1 MLLHSTPLSYIFLL
15 WTCCL
20 REAAS
25 VIPSEAH
32 KNKVNGH
39 NNKALVPKASL
50 TQKGYIQFLK
60 YVVEVPE
67 IAEYTFCIWVKS
79 YNFTFSHP
87 LLSYSRHEQDR
98 FIRVWISP
106 HGSHLNLELLQV
118 PVFSI
123 PLHAQEHQW
132 YHICQSWSA
141 PKAAWSVFLNGQLRA
156 NGHQPKLHN
165 MRIPSRGDLV
175 VGQEYTD
182 FDKGLDDGIEGEI
195 SGFNF
200 VLESTFPRASDHLFA
215 MDNLI
220 QKRSMLWKK
229 HLDSMLHQ
237 MPLGLILVQLGRDCE
252 YLRGA
257 PLKGKKVLINWT
269 KTEVRVFGGAI
280 LKTVSRFC

>member
-1 MLLHSTPLSYIFLL
+1 MLLHSTPLPCLFLL
-15 WTCCL
+15 WACCL

-25 VIPSEAH
+25 VISLEAH
-32 KNKVNGH
+32 KNKVNGY
-39 NNKALVPKASL
+39 NNNALVPKASL

-60 YVVEVPE
+60 YVAEVPE

-98 FIRVWISP
+98 LIRVWISP
-106 HGSHLNLELLQV
+106 QGSHLNLELLQV

-141 PKAAWSVFLNGQLRA
+141 PQAAWSVFVNGKLKA
-156 NGHQPKLHN
+156 SGHHPELHDV
-165 MRIPSRGDLV
+165 RIPPQGDLV
-175 VGQEYTD
+175 IGQEYTD

-195 SGFNF
+195 SGFNL
-200 VLESTFPRASDHLFA
+200 VLESTFPKVSDHTFA
-215 MDNLI
+215 SNSLI
-220 QKRSMLWKK
+220 GKRSILWKDY
-229 HLDSMLHQ
+229 LDPMLHQ
-237 MPLGLILVQLGRDCE
+237 MPLGLVLVELGRDCG

-257 PLKGKKVLINWT
+257 PLKGKGVLISWT